1 LIGTIDV
8 GRVGRPSGYKTS
20 TTVSVY
26 VKASCYARYIT
37 NLCIWGMESSSFLC
51 SSLCRRKY
59 NTGSFVSANLSYIRL
74 QFCFDPC
81 VVPTCI
87 VVLDLGYIAL
97 VSVIFLLKG
106 FFTKCFPAIHSL
118 SLLRVFNISI
128 WLCMAGCMYSCVI

>member
-1 LIGTIDV
+1 MNVTLRT
-8 GRVGRPSGYKTS
+8 Y
-20 TTVSVY
+20 VY
-26 VKASCYARYIT
+26 EEWNHYP
-37 NLCIWGMESSSFLC
+37 FLC

-97 VSVIFLLKG
+97 VSVILFVERVLYKM
-106 FFTKCFPAIHSL
+106 FPSSPFSVSFTCF
-118 SLLRVFNISI
+118 
-128 WLCMAGCMYSCVI
+128 